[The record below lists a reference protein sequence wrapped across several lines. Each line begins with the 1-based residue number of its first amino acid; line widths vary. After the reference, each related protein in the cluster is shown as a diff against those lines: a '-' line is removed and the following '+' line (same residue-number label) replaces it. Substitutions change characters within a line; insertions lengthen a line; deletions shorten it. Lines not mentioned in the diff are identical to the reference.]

1 MKLRI
6 GHGFDIHATCP
17 GDHVVLG
24 GLKIPA
30 PFSLKGHSDAD
41 ALLHAITDAI
51 LGALGDED
59 IGHYF
64 PPNDE
69 VNRGRPSVDFLR
81 FAVERAREQGYLI
94 NNIDCNVICERP
106 KIGLYRKELCENI
119 ARLLQIAPDQVS
131 VKGRTFEKL
140 DAIGAEKGLA
150 VLAVVLLR
158 GSYDQPPSVT

>member
-6 GHGFDIHATCP
+6 GQGFDIHATCP
-17 GDHVVLG
+17 GDHIILG
-24 GLKIPA
+24 GIKIPA
-30 PFSLKGHSDAD
+30 PFSLQGHSDAD

-64 PPNDE
+64 PPHDE
-69 VNRGRPSVDFLR
+69 KNRGRKSSDFVL
-81 FAVERAREQGYLI
+81 FAVKRAQAQGYVI
-94 NNIDCNVICERP
+94 SNIDCNVICERP
-106 KIGLYRKELCENI
+106 KIGPHRLKLQENI
-119 ARLLQIAPDQVS
+119 ARLLKIAPNQVS

-150 VLAVVLLR
+150 VLAIVLLQ
-158 GSYDQPPSVT
+158 SP